1 MQAPEVL
8 DCKLQTQTSKG
19 RVLAHKAR
27 LTITPATIEF
37 TKAPFALKD
46 EIKAMAG
53 SHWCGFDAK
62 PKKVW
67 TIDNCQRNWFQL
79 KWLMGENPYEWFER
93 PLVEHEYR
101 SFPVMV
107 KGNEEIW
114 QMRDHQRLMSDTGL
128 TYHYQLWGAEMGT
141 GKTLAAQMVMEMSG
155 VKDWF
160 WLGPLKSM
168 DNIEIEFEKF
178 SFPLDDYNFK
188 MTTYERLV
196 RFMQQLKPGDPIP
209 QGLIVDESS
218 RTKSPTS
225 QRSKA
230 IQDLADMIRERY
242 GMEGYVIL
250 MSGTPSPKS
259 PLDWWKQCE
268 IVWPGFLKEG
278 SQKALERRLAFLVD
292 GESQDGTQYK
302 SRVGWKDDA
311 DKCLTCGEPKDS
323 PNHFVDPEDEFP
335 REIHKWEP
343 STNEVAFMYKRLNGL
358 VTILHKHE
366 VLDLPDKVY
375 ETDICE
381 PSPSTLRAAQALMA
395 AAPNVITG
403 MTWLRELSDGF
414 MYKDVEDGESKCSVC
429 AASDAEHAGQ
439 VQEWFDPE
447 DPEQGFEQIDFFDD
461 DYIAK
466 LEKRWVTCRRCYG
479 KQTVTKYK
487 RITREVP
494 CPKEGK
500 LISRLEECE
509 EAGRVVIFA
518 GFQGSVDRIQKICHK
533 HHWSVVRCDG
543 RGWHVT
549 TSDGKLVKVDKAL
562 RYWMDLEANPRVA
575 FVAHPQSGGLSLN
588 LTEAR
593 MAIFYSND
601 FNPESRSQAEDRIH
615 RMGMDENRG
624 CKIVDIFHLPND
636 THVRNVLLDNR
647 RLELMTMGDFTRLQ
661 EQMVSAP

>member
-1 MQAPEVL
+1 MQAEETKVL
-8 DCKLQTQTSKG
+8 DCKLQTQTAKG
-19 RVLAHKAR
+19 RILAHKAR

-37 TKAPFALKD
+37 SKAPFALKD

-53 SHWCGFDAK
+53 SHWCGFDTT

-67 TIDNCQRNWFQL
+67 TVDNCQRNWFQL
-79 KWLMGENPYEWFER
+79 QWMMGENPYEWFER
-93 PLVEHEYR
+93 PLVKHDYR
-101 SFPVMV
+101 SFPVNV
-107 KGNEEIW
+107 HGRDEIW
-114 QMRDHQRLMSDTGL
+114 NMRDHQRLMSDTGL

-141 GKTLAAQMVMEMSG
+141 GKTLSAQMVMEMSG

-168 DNIEIEFEKF
+168 DNIEIELDKF
-178 SFPLDDYNFK
+178 GFPRDDFNFN

-196 RFMQQLKPGDPIP
+196 RFMQQLKPGDSIP

-311 DKCLTCGEPKDS
+311 DKCAKCGE
-323 PNHFVDPEDEFP
+323 HED
-335 REIHKWEP
+335 R
-343 STNEVAFMYKRLNGL
+343 YKRLDGL
-358 VTILHKHE
+358 VTILHKHD

-375 ETDICE
+375 EVDICE
-381 PSPSTLRAAQALMA
+381 PSPSTLRAAQSLMA

-414 MYKDVEDGESKCSVC
+414 MYKDVEDGEAKCSVC
-429 AASDAEHAGQ
+429 AESDAEHAGEI
-439 VQEWFDPE
+439 QEWFDPD
-447 DPEQGFEQIDFFDD
+447 DPVQGFEQIDFFDEE
-461 DYIAK
+461 YIER
-466 LEKRWVTCRRCYG
+466 LEKRWVTCRRCNG
-479 KQTVTKYK
+479 TQMVTKYK
-487 RITREVP
+487 RGGSPVAVVMAHRWSPSTNALP
-494 CPKEGK
+494 GK
-500 LISRLEECE
+500 SPAPRNPSSSRDSKS
-509 EAGRVVIFA
+509 AKR
-518 GFQGSVDRIQKICHK
+518 R
-533 HHWSVVRCDG
+533 
-543 RGWHVT
+543 
-549 TSDGKLVKVDKAL
+549 
-562 RYWMDLEANPRVA
+562 
-575 FVAHPQSGGLSLN
+575 GGLLSSRASRVPWIVSKTSATKIIGVSSGATAVVGMSQR
-588 LTEAR
+588 LTV
-593 MAIFYSND
+593 SW
-601 FNPESRSQAEDRIH
+601 SR
-615 RMGMDENRG
+615 
-624 CKIVDIFHLPND
+624 
-636 THVRNVLLDNR
+636 
-647 RLELMTMGDFTRLQ
+647 
-661 EQMVSAP
+661 